1 VSIPFSFGSWLGAL
15 GFEIDELTGTRV
27 SGHIEVTPEHHTP
40 FGVAHGGVFATIVET
55 TGSLG
60 AAAAVRDRG
69 QYAVGTH
76 NSTDFLRPVTDG
88 VLEVVATPILQGRV
102 QQLWGV
108 DFTRSDGKLVAQGR
122 LRLQNIDLPA
132 AAAS

>member
-1 VSIPFSFGSWLGAL
+1 VSAPTAFGSWLGAL

-27 SGHIEVTPEHHTP
+27 TGHIEVTPEHYTP
-40 FGVAHGGVFATIVET
+40 FGVAHGGVYATIVES

-76 NSTDFLRPVTDG
+76 NSTDFLRPVSEG
-88 VLEVVATPILQGRV
+88 RLEVVATAIAQGRV
-102 QQLWGV
+102 QQLWQV
-108 DFTRSDGKLVAQGR
+108 DFRRSDGKLVAQGR
-122 LRLQNIDLPA
+122 LRLQNIDLPDGA
-132 AAAS
+132 G